1 MHAGRAASG
10 DGQSSPRFTISRSC
24 VIIGT
29 FGLFGTAV
37 FVQKVVPPAQIAPD
51 EAIYLTYFSY
61 SFGQERSVHRGY
73 RIRELPVDCP
83 LFLPSHCPKQ
93 SPGGSNEKGL
103 TSDGTRFRCP
113 ARGRSKKEWRD
124 HFVRRCS
131 ARGSSPQLPPF
142 LSPSDLRS

>member
-37 FVQKVVPPAQIAPD
+37 FVQKIVLPAQIAPD

-61 SFGQERSVHRGY
+61 SFGAGTERAPR
-73 RIRELPVDCP
+73 LPHP
-83 LFLPSHCPKQ
+83 RTSW
-93 SPGGSNEKGL
+93 GL
-103 TSDGTRFRCP
+103 
-113 ARGRSKKEWRD
+113 
-124 HFVRRCS
+124 S
-131 ARGSSPQLPPF
+131 AF
-142 LSPSDLRS
+142 FA